1 MYHNVQLGISIDDE
15 SIVDAI
21 SKNAR
26 DIILEDLKEK
36 IFKNLGMEK
45 GYHGSWSTQIVV
57 DDIMKALLKDDELID
72 KLLDKAADKLAEKVV
87 RQKWYK
93 ELMGQKILGVEQES
107 GE

>member
-1 MYHNVQLGISIDDE
+1 MYHNIQLGISIDDE

-21 SKNAR
+21 SRNAR
-26 DIILEDLKEK
+26 DIILEDLKGK

-45 GYHGSWSTQIVV
+45 GYSGSWSTQVVV

-93 ELMGQKILGVEQES
+93 ELMGQKVLGIEQES

>member
-21 SKNAR
+21 SRNAR
-26 DIILEDLKEK
+26 DIILEDLKGK
-36 IFKNLGMEK
+36 IFKNLGMK
-45 GYHGSWSTQIVV
+45 KIYSGAWSTQVVV
-57 DDIMKALLKDDELID
+57 DDIMKTLLKDDEFVDKLID
-72 KLLDKAADKLAEKVV
+72 KVADKLADKVV

-93 ELMGQKILGVEQES
+93 ELMGQKVLGIEQES

>member
-21 SKNAR
+21 SRNAR
-26 DIILEDLKEK
+26 DIILEDLKTK
-36 IFKNLGMEK
+36 IFKNLGMQK
-45 GYHGSWSTQIVV
+45 GYSGSWNTQAVV
-57 DDIMKALLKDDELID
+57 DDIMKTLLRDEEFID
-72 KLLDKAADKLAEKVV
+72 KLLDKAADKLADKVV

-93 ELMGQKILGVEQES
+93 ELMGQKVLGIEQES

>member
-21 SKNAR
+21 SRNAR
-26 DIILEDLKEK
+26 DIILEDLKTK

-45 GYHGSWSTQIVV
+45 GYSGSWSTQAVV
-57 DDIMKALLKDDELID
+57 DDIMKTLLKDEEFID
-72 KLLDKAADKLAEKVV
+72 KLLDKAADKLADKVV

-93 ELMGQKILGVEQES
+93 ELMGQKILESEQQ
-107 GE
+107 GDQ

>member
-21 SKNAR
+21 SRNAR
-26 DIILEDLKEK
+26 DIILEDLKGK

-45 GYHGSWSTQIVV
+45 GYSGSWSVQIVV
-57 DDIMKALLKDDELID
+57 DDIMKTLMKDEEFVD

-93 ELMGQKILGVEQES
+93 ELMGQKVLGIEQES

>member
-21 SKNAR
+21 SRNAR

-45 GYHGSWSTQIVV
+45 GYSGSWSTQVV
-57 DDIMKALLKDDELID
+57 IDDIMKTLLKDDELID
-72 KLLDKAADKLAEKVV
+72 KMLDKAADKLAEKVV

-93 ELMGQKILGVEQES
+93 ELMGQKVLGTEQES

>member
-26 DIILEDLKEK
+26 DIILEDLKKK
-36 IFKNLGMEK
+36 IFKNLGMQK
-45 GYHGSWSTQIVV
+45 GYSGSWNTQVVV
-57 DDIMKALLKDDELID
+57 DDIMKTLLKDDEFIG

-93 ELMGQKILGVEQES
+93 ELMGQKVLGIEQES

>member
-36 IFKNLGMEK
+36 IFKSLGMDK
-45 GYHGSWSTQIVV
+45 GYSGSWNVQIVV
-57 DDIMKALLKDDELID
+57 DDIMKTLLKDDEFID

-93 ELMGQKILGVEQES
+93 ELMGQKILESEQQ
-107 GE
+107 GD

>member
-15 SIVDAI
+15 SIVDSI
-21 SKNAR
+21 SRNAR

-45 GYHGSWSTQIVV
+45 GYHGSWSTQVV
-57 DDIMKALLKDDELID
+57 IDDIMKTLLKDDEFVD
-72 KLLDKAADKLAEKVV
+72 KMLDKAADKLAEKVV

-93 ELMGQKILGVEQES
+93 ELMGQKVLGIEQES

>member
-15 SIVDAI
+15 SIVDTI
-21 SKNAR
+21 SRNAR
-26 DIILEDLKEK
+26 DIILEDLKGK

-45 GYHGSWSTQIVV
+45 GYHGSWSTQVVV
-57 DDIMKALLKDDELID
+57 DDIMKTLLKDDELID

-93 ELMGQKILGVEQES
+93 ELMGQKVLGVEQES